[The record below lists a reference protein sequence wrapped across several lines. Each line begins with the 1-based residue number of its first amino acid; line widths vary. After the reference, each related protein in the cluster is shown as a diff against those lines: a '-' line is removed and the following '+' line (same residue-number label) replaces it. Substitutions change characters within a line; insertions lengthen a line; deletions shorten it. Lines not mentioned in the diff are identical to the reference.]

1 MIKVFFNFSL
11 YFCTLL
17 KKNISMRLNKYWANR
32 ILIGFII
39 IYLCFAFSLNLNAQD
54 RKKLEAEKAKIEREI
69 AKINSIL
76 NETKKTKRLS
86 ASQLNILRKKIR
98 DREKLIANI
107 SKQTQALNGEIQN
120 TQKSIFQL
128 NEEINFLKKEYIQM
142 LRMAQKN
149 KTSANR
155 LLFIFSAKD
164 YSQAYQRY
172 VFFKQYGQLQ
182 KQKMFEIQ
190 QKTNELEK
198 KTNELVVK
206 KVNQESLLSQQ
217 EKQKS
222 ELTKEQ
228 KEKQSTINSLQKK
241 ERQLAKQI
249 KEKQARRKKLQN
261 QINAAIQAEVK
272 RQAQI
277 AAKSKTKDE
286 SKTSSKEYV
295 MSATPEEIQLSKDF
309 TSNKGR
315 LPWPTEHGIIT
326 SNYGTHPHPDIKGV
340 MIENLGVDIR
350 TKRGSS
356 VRAVFDGEVVRV
368 FTGPNGQK
376 VIILRHGEYMTVYT
390 NLSNVFVSAGNKVKT
405 KQSIGIIHTNTED
418 VTEINFQVWKGN
430 NRQNPSTWIKL

>member
-1 MIKVFFNFSL
+1 MIKGFFNFSL

-198 KTNELVVK
+198 KANELVVK

-241 ERQLAKQI
+241 ERQLANQI

-390 NLSNVFVSAGNKVKT
+390 NLSNVFVSSGNKVKT
-405 KQSIGIIHTNTED
+405 KQSIGTIHTNTED

>member
-1 MIKVFFNFSL
+1 
-11 YFCTLL
+11 
-17 KKNISMRLNKYWANR
+17 MRLNKYWANR

-228 KEKQSTINSLQKK
+228 RIKQSTINSLQKK

-405 KQSIGIIHTNTED
+405 KQSIGTIHTNTED

>member
-1 MIKVFFNFSL
+1 
-11 YFCTLL
+11 
-17 KKNISMRLNKYWANR
+17 MRLNKYWANR

-54 RKKLEAEKAKIEREI
+54 RKKLEAEKVKIEKEI
-69 AKINSIL
+69 EKINAIL
-76 NETKKTKRLS
+76 NETKKTKNLS
-86 ASQLNILRKKIR
+86 ASQLNVLRKKIR
-98 DREKLIANI
+98 DRERLIDNI

-120 TQKSIFQL
+120 TQKSILQL

-228 KEKQSTINSLQKK
+228 RIKQSTINSLQKK

-350 TKRGSS
+350 TKKGSS

-390 NLSNVFVSAGNKVKT
+390 NLSNVFVSSGNKVKT

>member
-120 TQKSIFQL
+120 TQKSILQL

-228 KEKQSTINSLQKK
+228 RIKQSTINSLQKK

>member
-1 MIKVFFNFSL
+1 
-11 YFCTLL
+11 
-17 KKNISMRLNKYWANR
+17 MRLNKYWANR

-54 RKKLEAEKAKIEREI
+54 RKKLEAEKVKIEKEI
-69 AKINSIL
+69 EKINAIL
-76 NETKKTKRLS
+76 NETKKTKNLS
-86 ASQLNILRKKIR
+86 ASQLNVLRKKIR
-98 DREKLIANI
+98 DRERLIDNI

-120 TQKSIFQL
+120 TQKSILQL

-405 KQSIGIIHTNTED
+405 KQSIGTIHTNTED

>member
-1 MIKVFFNFSL
+1 
-11 YFCTLL
+11 
-17 KKNISMRLNKYWANR
+17 MRLNKYWANR

-120 TQKSIFQL
+120 TQKSILQL

-241 ERQLAKQI
+241 ERQLANQI

-390 NLSNVFVSAGNKVKT
+390 NLSNVFVSSGNKVKT
-405 KQSIGIIHTNTED
+405 KQSIGTIHTNTED

>member
-120 TQKSIFQL
+120 TQKSILQL

-228 KEKQSTINSLQKK
+228 RIKQSTINSLQKK

-390 NLSNVFVSAGNKVKT
+390 NLSNVFVSSGNKVKT

>member
-1 MIKVFFNFSL
+1 
-11 YFCTLL
+11 
-17 KKNISMRLNKYWANR
+17 MRLNKYWANR

-54 RKKLEAEKAKIEREI
+54 RKKLEAEKVKIEKEI
-69 AKINSIL
+69 EKINAIL
-76 NETKKTKRLS
+76 NETKKTKNLS
-86 ASQLNILRKKIR
+86 ASQLNVLRKKIR
-98 DREKLIANI
+98 DRERLIDNI
-107 SKQTQALNGEIQN
+107 SKQTQVLNGEIQN

-241 ERQLAKQI
+241 ERQLANQI
-249 KEKQARRKKLQN
+249 KEKQERRKKLQN

-272 RQAQI
+272 RQTQI
-277 AAKSKTKDE
+277 AAKTKTKE
-286 SKTSSKEYV
+286 ETKTSSKEYV

-405 KQSIGIIHTNTED
+405 KQSIGTIHTNTED

>member
-1 MIKVFFNFSL
+1 MIKGFFNFSL

-120 TQKSIFQL
+120 TQKSILQL

-164 YSQAYQRY
+164 YSQAYQ
-172 VFFKQYGQLQ
+172 
-182 KQKMFEIQ
+182 
-190 QKTNELEK
+190 
-198 KTNELVVK
+198 
-206 KVNQESLLSQQ
+206 
-217 EKQKS
+217 
-222 ELTKEQ
+222 
-228 KEKQSTINSLQKK
+228 
-241 ERQLAKQI
+241 
-249 KEKQARRKKLQN
+249 
-261 QINAAIQAEVK
+261 
-272 RQAQI
+272 
-277 AAKSKTKDE
+277 
-286 SKTSSKEYV
+286 
-295 MSATPEEIQLSKDF
+295 
-309 TSNKGR
+309 
-315 LPWPTEHGIIT
+315 
-326 SNYGTHPHPDIKGV
+326 
-340 MIENLGVDIR
+340 
-350 TKRGSS
+350 
-356 VRAVFDGEVVRV
+356 
-368 FTGPNGQK
+368 
-376 VIILRHGEYMTVYT
+376 
-390 NLSNVFVSAGNKVKT
+390 
-405 KQSIGIIHTNTED
+405 
-418 VTEINFQVWKGN
+418 
-430 NRQNPSTWIKL
+430 

>member
-1 MIKVFFNFSL
+1 
-11 YFCTLL
+11 
-17 KKNISMRLNKYWANR
+17 MRLNKYWANR

-120 TQKSIFQL
+120 TQKSILQL

-241 ERQLAKQI
+241 ERQLANQI

-405 KQSIGIIHTNTED
+405 KQSIGTIHTNTED

>member
-1 MIKVFFNFSL
+1 MIKGFFNFSL

-17 KKNISMRLNKYWANR
+17 KKNRSMRLNKYWANR

-54 RKKLEAEKAKIEREI
+54 RKKLEAEKVKIEKEI
-69 AKINSIL
+69 EKINSIL
-76 NETKKTKRLS
+76 NETKKTKNLS
-86 ASQLNILRKKIR
+86 ASQLNVLRKKIR
-98 DREKLIANI
+98 DRERLIDNI

-241 ERQLAKQI
+241 ERQLANQI

>member
-1 MIKVFFNFSL
+1 
-11 YFCTLL
+11 
-17 KKNISMRLNKYWANR
+17 MRLNKYWANR

-120 TQKSIFQL
+120 TQKSILQL

-228 KEKQSTINSLQKK
+228 RIKQSTINSLQKK

-277 AAKSKTKDE
+277 AAKSKTKDG

-390 NLSNVFVSAGNKVKT
+390 NLSNVFVSSGNKVKT

>member
-1 MIKVFFNFSL
+1 
-11 YFCTLL
+11 
-17 KKNISMRLNKYWANR
+17 MRLNKYWANR

-54 RKKLEAEKAKIEREI
+54 RKKLEAEKVKIEKEI
-69 AKINSIL
+69 EKINAIL
-76 NETKKTKRLS
+76 NETKKTKNLS
-86 ASQLNILRKKIR
+86 ASQLNVLRKKIR
-98 DREKLIANI
+98 DRERLIDNI

-120 TQKSIFQL
+120 TQKSILQL

-241 ERQLAKQI
+241 ERQLANQI

-390 NLSNVFVSAGNKVKT
+390 NLSSVFVSSGNKVKT
-405 KQSIGIIHTNTED
+405 KQSIGTIHTNTED

>member
-120 TQKSIFQL
+120 TQKSILQL

-277 AAKSKTKDE
+277 AAKSKTKDG

-390 NLSNVFVSAGNKVKT
+390 NLSNVFVSSGNKVKT

>member
-1 MIKVFFNFSL
+1 
-11 YFCTLL
+11 
-17 KKNISMRLNKYWANR
+17 MRFNKYWANR

-228 KEKQSTINSLQKK
+228 RIKQSTINSLQKK
-241 ERQLAKQI
+241 ERQLANQI

-405 KQSIGIIHTNTED
+405 KQSIGTIHTNTED

>member
-1 MIKVFFNFSL
+1 
-11 YFCTLL
+11 
-17 KKNISMRLNKYWANR
+17 MRLNKYWANR

-228 KEKQSTINSLQKK
+228 RIKQSTINSLQKK

-390 NLSNVFVSAGNKVKT
+390 NLSNVFVSSGNKVKT

>member
-1 MIKVFFNFSL
+1 
-11 YFCTLL
+11 
-17 KKNISMRLNKYWANR
+17 MRLNKYWANR

-390 NLSNVFVSAGNKVKT
+390 NLSNVFVSSGNKVKT
-405 KQSIGIIHTNTED
+405 KQSIGTIHTNTED

>member
-1 MIKVFFNFSL
+1 
-11 YFCTLL
+11 
-17 KKNISMRLNKYWANR
+17 MRLNKYWANR

-228 KEKQSTINSLQKK
+228 RIKQSTINSLQKK

-390 NLSNVFVSAGNKVKT
+390 NLSNVFVSSGNKVKT
-405 KQSIGIIHTNTED
+405 KQSIGTIHTNTED

>member
-1 MIKVFFNFSL
+1 M
-11 YFCTLL
+11 
-17 KKNISMRLNKYWANR
+17 KKNK
-32 ILIGFII
+32 
-39 IYLCFAFSLNLNAQD
+39 
-54 RKKLEAEKAKIEREI
+54 
-69 AKINSIL
+69 
-76 NETKKTKRLS
+76 TKKTKNLS
-86 ASQLNILRKKIR
+86 ASQLNVLRKKIR
-98 DREKLIANI
+98 DRERLIDNI

-120 TQKSIFQL
+120 TQKSILQL

-241 ERQLAKQI
+241 ERQLANQI

-390 NLSNVFVSAGNKVKT
+390 NLSNVFVSSGNKVKT
-405 KQSIGIIHTNTED
+405 KQSIGTIHTNTED

>member
-120 TQKSIFQL
+120 TQKSILQL

-217 EKQKS
+217 EKQKN

-228 KEKQSTINSLQKK
+228 RIKQSTINSLQKK

-390 NLSNVFVSAGNKVKT
+390 NLSNVFVSSGNKVKT

>member
-1 MIKVFFNFSL
+1 MIKGFFNFSL

-120 TQKSIFQL
+120 TQKSILQL

-390 NLSNVFVSAGNKVKT
+390 NLSNVFVSSGNKVKT
-405 KQSIGIIHTNTED
+405 KQSIGTIHTNTED

>member
-1 MIKVFFNFSL
+1 
-11 YFCTLL
+11 
-17 KKNISMRLNKYWANR
+17 MRFNKYWANR

-228 KEKQSTINSLQKK
+228 RIKQSTINSLQKK

-405 KQSIGIIHTNTED
+405 KQSIGTIHTNTED

>member
-1 MIKVFFNFSL
+1 MIKGFFNFSL

-228 KEKQSTINSLQKK
+228 RIKQSTINSLQKK

-390 NLSNVFVSAGNKVKT
+390 NLSNVFVSSGNKVKT
-405 KQSIGIIHTNTED
+405 KQSIGTIHTNTED

>member
-1 MIKVFFNFSL
+1 
-11 YFCTLL
+11 
-17 KKNISMRLNKYWANR
+17 MRLNKYWANR

-39 IYLCFAFSLNLNAQD
+39 IYLCFAFSLYLNAQD
-54 RKKLEAEKAKIEREI
+54 RKKLEAEKVKIEKEI
-69 AKINSIL
+69 EKINAIL
-76 NETKKTKRLS
+76 NETMKTKNLS
-86 ASQLNILRKKIR
+86 ASQLNVLRKKIR
-98 DREKLIANI
+98 DRERLIDNI

-120 TQKSIFQL
+120 TQKSILQL

-241 ERQLAKQI
+241 ERQLANQI

-405 KQSIGIIHTNTED
+405 KQSIGTIHTNTED

>member
-1 MIKVFFNFSL
+1 MIKGFFNFSL

-405 KQSIGIIHTNTED
+405 KQSIGTIHTNTED

>member
-1 MIKVFFNFSL
+1 MIKGFFNFSL

-120 TQKSIFQL
+120 TQKSILQL

>member
-1 MIKVFFNFSL
+1 
-11 YFCTLL
+11 
-17 KKNISMRLNKYWANR
+17 MRLNKYWANR

-405 KQSIGIIHTNTED
+405 KQSIGTIHTNTED

>member
-1 MIKVFFNFSL
+1 MIKGFFNFSL

-54 RKKLEAEKAKIEREI
+54 RKKLEAEKVKIEKEI
-69 AKINSIL
+69 EKINAIL
-76 NETKKTKRLS
+76 NETKKTKNLS
-86 ASQLNILRKKIR
+86 ASQLNVLRKKIR
-98 DREKLIANI
+98 DRERLIDNI
-107 SKQTQALNGEIQN
+107 SKQTQVLNGEIQN

>member
-1 MIKVFFNFSL
+1 
-11 YFCTLL
+11 
-17 KKNISMRLNKYWANR
+17 MRLNKYWANR

-54 RKKLEAEKAKIEREI
+54 RKKLEAEKVKIEKEI
-69 AKINSIL
+69 EKINAIL
-76 NETKKTKRLS
+76 NETKKTKNLS
-86 ASQLNILRKKIR
+86 ASQLNVLRKKIR
-98 DREKLIANI
+98 DRERLIDNI

-120 TQKSIFQL
+120 TQKSILQL

-241 ERQLAKQI
+241 ERQLANQI

-405 KQSIGIIHTNTED
+405 KQSIGTIHTNTED

>member
-1 MIKVFFNFSL
+1 
-11 YFCTLL
+11 
-17 KKNISMRLNKYWANR
+17 MRLNKYWANR

-120 TQKSIFQL
+120 TQKSILQL

-228 KEKQSTINSLQKK
+228 RIKQSTINSLQKK
-241 ERQLAKQI
+241 ERQLANQI

-390 NLSNVFVSAGNKVKT
+390 NLSNVFVSSGNKVKT
-405 KQSIGIIHTNTED
+405 KQSIGTIHTNTED

>member
-1 MIKVFFNFSL
+1 MIKGFFNFSL

-120 TQKSIFQL
+120 TQKSILQL

-228 KEKQSTINSLQKK
+228 RIKQSTINSLQKK

-277 AAKSKTKDE
+277 AAKSKTKDG

-390 NLSNVFVSAGNKVKT
+390 NLSNVFVSSGNKVKT

>member
-1 MIKVFFNFSL
+1 MIKGFFNFSL

-54 RKKLEAEKAKIEREI
+54 RKKLEAEKVKIEKEI
-69 AKINSIL
+69 EKINAIL
-76 NETKKTKRLS
+76 NETKKTKNLS
-86 ASQLNILRKKIR
+86 ASQLNVLRKKIR
-98 DREKLIANI
+98 DRERLIDNI

-120 TQKSIFQL
+120 TQKSILQL

-228 KEKQSTINSLQKK
+228 RIKQSTINSLQKK

-350 TKRGSS
+350 TKKGSS

-390 NLSNVFVSAGNKVKT
+390 NLSNVFVSSGNKVKT

>member
-1 MIKVFFNFSL
+1 MIKGFFNFSL

-390 NLSNVFVSAGNKVKT
+390 NLSNVFVSSGNKVKT
-405 KQSIGIIHTNTED
+405 KQSIGTIHTNTED

>member
-1 MIKVFFNFSL
+1 
-11 YFCTLL
+11 
-17 KKNISMRLNKYWANR
+17 MRLNKYWANR

-120 TQKSIFQL
+120 TQKSILQL

-228 KEKQSTINSLQKK
+228 RIKQSTINSLQKK

-405 KQSIGIIHTNTED
+405 KQSIGTIHTNTED

>member
-1 MIKVFFNFSL
+1 
-11 YFCTLL
+11 
-17 KKNISMRLNKYWANR
+17 MRLNKYWANR

-54 RKKLEAEKAKIEREI
+54 RKKLEAEKVKIEKEI
-69 AKINSIL
+69 EKINAIL
-76 NETKKTKRLS
+76 NETKKTKNLS
-86 ASQLNILRKKIR
+86 ASQLNVLRKKIR
-98 DREKLIANI
+98 DRERLIDNI
-107 SKQTQALNGEIQN
+107 SKQTQVLNGEIQN

-241 ERQLAKQI
+241 ERQLANQI
-249 KEKQARRKKLQN
+249 KEKQERRKKLQN

-272 RQAQI
+272 RQTQI
-277 AAKSKTKDE
+277 AAKTKTKE
-286 SKTSSKEYV
+286 ETKTSSKEYV

-350 TKRGSS
+350 TKKGSS

-405 KQSIGIIHTNTED
+405 KQSIGTIHTNTED

>member
-1 MIKVFFNFSL
+1 
-11 YFCTLL
+11 
-17 KKNISMRLNKYWANR
+17 MRLNKYWANR

-54 RKKLEAEKAKIEREI
+54 RKKLEAEKVKIEKEI
-69 AKINSIL
+69 EKINAIL
-76 NETKKTKRLS
+76 NETKKTKNLS
-86 ASQLNILRKKIR
+86 ASQLNVLRKKIR
-98 DREKLIANI
+98 DRERLIDNI
-107 SKQTQALNGEIQN
+107 SKQTQVLNGEIQN
-120 TQKSIFQL
+120 TQKSILQL

-228 KEKQSTINSLQKK
+228 RIKQSTINSLQKK

-350 TKRGSS
+350 TKKGSS

-390 NLSNVFVSAGNKVKT
+390 NLSNVFVSSGNKVKT
-405 KQSIGIIHTNTED
+405 KQSIGTIHTNTED

>member
-1 MIKVFFNFSL
+1 
-11 YFCTLL
+11 
-17 KKNISMRLNKYWANR
+17 MRLNKYWANR

-39 IYLCFAFSLNLNAQD
+39 IYFCFAFSLNLNAQD
-54 RKKLEAEKAKIEREI
+54 RKKLEAEKVKIEKEI
-69 AKINSIL
+69 EKINAIL
-76 NETKKTKRLS
+76 NETKKTKNLS
-86 ASQLNILRKKIR
+86 ASQLNVLRKKIR
-98 DREKLIANI
+98 DRERLIDNI

-120 TQKSIFQL
+120 TQKSILQL

-222 ELTKEQ
+222 ELTMEQ

-241 ERQLAKQI
+241 ERQLANQI

>member
-1 MIKVFFNFSL
+1 
-11 YFCTLL
+11 
-17 KKNISMRLNKYWANR
+17 MRLNKYWANR

-120 TQKSIFQL
+120 TQKSILQL

-228 KEKQSTINSLQKK
+228 RIKQSTINSLQKK

-390 NLSNVFVSAGNKVKT
+390 NLSNVFVSSGNKVKT
-405 KQSIGIIHTNTED
+405 KQSIGTIHTNTED

>member
-1 MIKVFFNFSL
+1 
-11 YFCTLL
+11 
-17 KKNISMRLNKYWANR
+17 MRLNKYWANR
-32 ILIGFII
+32 FLKGFII
-39 IYLCFAFSLNLNAQD
+39 IYLCLTFNQNLNAQD

-69 AKINSIL
+69 ENINVIL
-76 NETKKTKRLS
+76 NETKKTKNLS
-86 ASQLNILRKKIR
+86 ASQLNILRKKIK
-98 DREKLIANI
+98 DREALIVNI
-107 SKQTQALNGEIQN
+107 SKQTQVLNGEIQN

-241 ERQLAKQI
+241 ERQLANQI
-249 KEKQARRKKLQN
+249 KEKQERRKKLQN

-272 RQAQI
+272 RQTQI
-277 AAKSKTKDE
+277 AAKTKTKE
-286 SKTSSKEYV
+286 ETKTSSKEYV